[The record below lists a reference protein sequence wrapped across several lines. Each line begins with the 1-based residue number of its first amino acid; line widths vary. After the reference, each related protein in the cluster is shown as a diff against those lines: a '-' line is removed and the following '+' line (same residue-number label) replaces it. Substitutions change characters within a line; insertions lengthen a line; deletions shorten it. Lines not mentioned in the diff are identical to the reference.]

1 VGNSTAVIENRP
13 RDCAS
18 LRAWRAI
25 RLDPRLTAQDPDGK
39 IEPFDELSTEEILPL
54 AEALPGDDMTPE
66 EIAVEFAEIFD
77 ELPTERVNE
86 MLAKN
91 VPFETI
97 EFFSRYAEAF
107 ADGAGI
113 VGDARGRLPNLLL
126 FGYLIRVLEERL
138 VTEPLA

>member
-1 VGNSTAVIENRP
+1 
-13 RDCAS
+13 
-18 LRAWRAI
+18 
-25 RLDPRLTAQDPDGK
+25 
-39 IEPFDELSTEEILPL
+39 
-54 AEALPGDDMTPE
+54 MTPE
-66 EIAVEFAEIFD
+66 EIALEFAEIFD

-97 EFFSRYAEAF
+97 EFFARYAEAF

-126 FGYLIRVLEERL
+126 FGYLIRVLEDRL
-138 VTEPLA
+138 VSEPLA

>member
-1 VGNSTAVIENRP
+1 MGNWTAVIANGR
-13 RDCAS
+13 RDCAVH
-18 LRAWRAI
+18 RDGRAI
-25 RLDPRLTAQDPDGK
+25 RRDPRLTALDTGGK
-39 IEPFDELSTEEILPL
+39 IEPFDELSTAEILPL
-54 AEALPGDDMTPE
+54 ADTLLGDDMTPE
-66 EIAVEFAEIFD
+66 EIASEFAEIFD